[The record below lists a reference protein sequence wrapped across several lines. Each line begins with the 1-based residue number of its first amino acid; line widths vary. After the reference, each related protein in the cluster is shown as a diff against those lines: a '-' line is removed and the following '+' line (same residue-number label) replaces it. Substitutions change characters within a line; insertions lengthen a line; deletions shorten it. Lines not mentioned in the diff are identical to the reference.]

1 MSLNWSLKELYP
13 SFESQEFKFD
23 MDKLTI
29 KIIEVNDW
37 ANEIIKDN
45 NDMLVKLEEYIKRYS
60 KLTELISK
68 IGAFIQLS
76 ISVNTKDI
84 EALRYSDIFEKK
96 LTHMVEASTKIER
109 YISNIDNIDCIIEKS
124 ELLKAHEYVLKSIIE
139 QSKYLLS
146 DKEESIIANMKNT
159 GSNAWSKLKDNLI
172 SSLMVEIKEN
182 DEVKEYPLTV
192 VLNMAEDK
200 SEEVRKRAYEAEI
213 ASYKKVE
220 EGVAAALN
228 GIKGEVLTVCDF
240 RGYKSPLEKTLLD
253 SRMDEESLNAMLDA
267 MKESLPVFRKYLRRK
282 AEMLGHKNGLPF
294 YDLYAPVS
302 NADMKFTYDEGAK
315 FVVKNFRTFSDNLGD
330 FAQKAIDNNWI
341 DVEPREG
348 KVGGAFCAGLHF
360 IGESRILLNYGGS
373 FGDVVTMAHE
383 LGHGFH
389 GECLKNEAILNS
401 EYPMPIA
408 ETAST
413 FCETI
418 IKKAAI
424 KEANKSEALAILEAE
439 ICDCTQVIVDIYSRF
454 LFEKSVFE
462 ARKESALTVSQI
474 KELMLEAQRE
484 AYGDGLDLEYLHPY
498 MWAWKPHYYDA
509 DYNYYN
515 FPYAF
520 GLLFAKG
527 LYAEYLK
534 KGESFTS
541 EYERLLSITGKN
553 KIADITKEV
562 GIDIHNKEFWRNS
575 LKTIEEDIEKF
586 IELSK

>member
-1 MSLNWSLKELYP
+1 MSLNWSLKELYV
-13 SFESQEFKFD
+13 SFESEEFKID
-23 MDKLTI
+23 MNRLTN
-29 KIIEVNDW
+29 KI
-37 ANEIIKDN
+37 NEINIWADEVIN
-45 NDMLVKLEEYIKRYS
+45 SEENILEKLEDYIKKYS
-60 KLTELISK
+60 KLTELINK
-68 IGAFIQLS
+68 LGAFIQLS
-76 ISVNTKDI
+76 ISVNTKNSV
-84 EALRYSDIFEKK
+84 ALKYSDILEKK
-96 LTHMVEASTKIER
+96 LTNLVEASTKLER
-109 YISNIDNIDCIIEKS
+109 YISNINNIDDIIEKS
-124 ELLKAHEYVLKSIIE
+124 ELLKAHRFMLKNIVE

-146 DKEESIIANMKNT
+146 DKEENIIANMKNT

-172 SSLMVEIKEN
+172 SSLMVEIEE
-182 DEVKEYPLTV
+182 DGEVKEYPLTV
-192 VLNMAEDK
+192 VLNMSDDK
-200 SEEVRKRAYEAEI
+200 SAEVRKRAYEAEI
-213 ASYKKVE
+213 KSYKKVE

-228 GIKGEVLTVCDF
+228 GIKGEVITICDL

-253 SRMDEESLNAMLDA
+253 SRMDEESLNAMLEA
-267 MKESLPVFRKYLRRK
+267 MKESLPIFRKYLRRK

-294 YDLYAPVS
+294 YDLYAPIS
-302 NADMKFTYDEGAK
+302 KADMKFTYEEGAK
-315 FVVKNFRTFSDNLGD
+315 FVVKNFRTFSKHLGD
-330 FAQKAIDNNWI
+330 FAQRAIDNEWI

-383 LGHGFH
+383 LGHAFH

-401 EYPMPIA
+401 DYPMPIA

-418 IKKAAI
+418 IKKVAI
-424 KEANKSEALAILEAE
+424 KEANKEEALAILEAE

-462 ARKESALTVSQI
+462 ARKESALTVDEI
-474 KELMLEAQRE
+474 KDLMLKAQKE
-484 AYGDGLDLEYLHPY
+484 AYGDGLDPEYLHPY

-509 DYNYYN
+509 EYNYYN

-527 LYAEYLK
+527 LYAEYLR
-534 KGESFTS
+534 KGSSFTS

-562 GIDIHNKEFWRNS
+562 GIDIHNKEFWKNS
-575 LKTIEEDIEKF
+575 LKTIQEDIEKF

>member
-13 SFESQEFKFD
+13 SFESNEFKMD
-23 MDKLTI
+23 MEKLTT
-29 KIIEVNDW
+29 KIQEINEW
-37 ANEIIKDN
+37 ANEIVEDDCNI
-45 NDMLVKLEEYIKRYS
+45 LLKLEEYIKRYS
-60 KLTELISK
+60 KLNELISK
-68 IGAFIQLS
+68 IGAFIELS
-76 ISVNTKDI
+76 ISVNTKDS

-96 LTHMVEASTKIER
+96 LTYIVEASTKLER
-109 YISNIDNIDCIIEKS
+109 YISKISDIDSIIEKS
-124 ELLKAHEYVLKSIIE
+124 ELLKAHEFVLKNIVE

-172 SSLMVEIKEN
+172 SSLKVEINE
-182 DEVKEYPLTV
+182 DGEVKEYLLTV

-200 SEEVRKRAYEAEI
+200 CEEVRKRAYEAEI

-228 GIKGEVLTVCDF
+228 GIKGEVITVCDF

-267 MKESLPVFRKYLRRK
+267 MKESLPAFRKYLRRK

-294 YDLYAPVS
+294 YDLYAPIS
-302 NADMKFTYDEGAK
+302 SADMKFTYDEGAK

-330 FAQKAIDNNWI
+330 FAQKAIDNDWI

-360 IGESRILLNYGGS
+360 IGESRVLLNYGGS

-424 KEANKSEALAILEAE
+424 KEANKDEALAILEAE

-462 ARKESALTVSQI
+462 ARKESALTVEKI

-484 AYGDGLDLEYLHPY
+484 AYGDGLDPEYLHPY

-509 DYNYYN
+509 NYNYYN

-534 KGESFTS
+534 KGTSFTS
-541 EYERLLSITGKN
+541 EYEKLLSITGKN

-575 LKTIEEDIEKF
+575 LKTIQDDIEKF